1 MKLIKLTALPLL
13 IFSLVLVS
21 LLSCE
26 PDAEMK
32 RTTEFQKNGIVMTGA
47 QESPVSASAATGLL
61 DVSYSKD
68 TRTLTYK
75 VTWTGLTDSLSLMHI
90 HGLAPV
96 GFSAGVVQN
105 IVTTS
110 NGIFNQKTN
119 GKFTF
124 FKSGTLSGT
133 MLVDGVVVK
142 EADLLNGLYYLN
154 IHTATYPSGEIR
166 GQIRFQ

>member
-13 IFSLVLVS
+13 LFVSILALV
-21 LLSCE
+21 SCE
-26 PDAEMK
+26 PDAEIK
-32 RTTEFQKNGIVMTGA
+32 KTTDFQKNGIVLSGS
-47 QESPVSASAATGLL
+47 QETPAITSSAIGSM
-61 DVSYSKD
+61 DVFYSKE

-75 VTWTGLTDSLSLMHI
+75 VTWSGLTDSVLLMHI
-90 HGLAPV
+90 HGLAPT
-96 GFSAGVVQN
+96 GFAAGVVQN

-110 NGIFNQKTN
+110 NSIFPQKTS

-124 FKSGTLSGT
+124 AKSGTLSGT

-142 EADLLNGLYYLN
+142 EADLLNGQYYMN
-154 IHTATYPSGEIR
+154 IHTTPFPAGEIR